1 MGSEYA
7 ELSKELKKIEPR
19 TSFSIGNT
27 AGKTVN
33 KTVLI
38 SAGIVAGIAAI
49 LFTISTPGWLEK
61 KSGGKNFILILFL
74 AILLGILTGA
84 GVYYFM

>member
-1 MGSEYA
+1 MGTEYA

-19 TSFSIGNT
+19 ASFSIGNT
-27 AGKTVN
+27 TGKTVN

-38 SAGIVAGIAAI
+38 SAGVVAGITAI
-49 LFTISTPGWLEK
+49 IFTTATPGWLKK

-74 AILLGILTGA
+74 AILLGILTGI